1 MATPKCPQC
10 SSETFSLANKKIG
23 TSTFPILLVHCSD
36 CGSVVGCMDGLAMGP
51 ALDKLRADLGKDI
64 MSIQAKLN
72 LIDSKISM
80 LPKV

>member
-1 MATPKCPQC
+1 
-10 SSETFSLANKKIG
+10 
-23 TSTFPILLVHCSD
+23 
-36 CGSVVGCMDGLAMGP
+36 MDGLAMGP